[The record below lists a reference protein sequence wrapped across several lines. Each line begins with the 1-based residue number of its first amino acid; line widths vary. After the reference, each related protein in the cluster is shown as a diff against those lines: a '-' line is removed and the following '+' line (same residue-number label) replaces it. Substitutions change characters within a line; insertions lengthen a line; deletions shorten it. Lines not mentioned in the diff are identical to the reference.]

1 MNNEENKNKNFTIV
15 PNDNS
20 KLYAINKSFNILHA
34 YIVERVR
41 GFEKKGLPC
50 YITNKQL
57 ADATGTSEKTI
68 VGR

>member
-20 KLYAINKSFNILHA
+20 NLYTINKSFNILHV

-41 GFEKKGLPC
+41 SFEQKGLPC
-50 YITNKQL
+50 YITN
-57 ADATGTSEKTI
+57 
-68 VGR
+68 